1 MPTKIALL
9 TDDQSW
15 RHLFLLLFRIH
26 ANKCGLGY
34 ATHVVNLPVL
44 HIRPS
49 IHSFISTFCNFIEIF
64 LFRTYSYVL
73 NASFLA
79 NLLRICCFSFFWVL
93 LANYLVMRLFWSNQF
108 GCFFVDCSKSSK
120 HVCWLSRKQFQIISF
135 DFKIIIPSKL
145 SSLNCFWEVHVP
157 TVLWQFTAFNTFC

>member
-1 MPTKIALL
+1 MTKAEGIYFCCYSVYMLTSVGWVMPHMWLIC
-9 TDDQSW
+9 QFFPSV
-15 RHLFLLLFRIH
+15 H
-26 ANKCGLGY
+26 
-34 ATHVVNLPVL
+34 
-44 HIRPS
+44 PS

-79 NLLRICCFSFFWVL
+79 NFLRICCFSFFWVL
-93 LANYLVMRLFWSNQF
+93 LANYLVMSLLWSNQF
-108 GCFFVDCSKSSK
+108 GCYFVDCSKSSK